1 MKANWSGFFI
11 RVGASVLYAIGVWM
25 TMVIRNHRPQDLKVC
40 SVLLSFL
47 GCCAF
52 WFMPTE
58 MDLVLALYPIF
69 LCMSFQWNSFPGA
82 CGYVSS
88 SVFSTNNF
96 RQVVLG
102 LTDSRYHPEGD
113 GKRKARFF
121 AGTLAFYHTG
131 VAIGVLG
138 IRFFGLRSTWLCMFL
153 LLPALYQALQ
163 ERKAILEAVAMKEQA
178 AQAASEALEAAENA
192 PDQAVAVADMAIA
205 TAEEAMAE
213 AAEAA
218 LTEDTDAVSEAEVE
232 AADNQEQ
239 A

>member
-1 MKANWSGFFI
+1 
-11 RVGASVLYAIGVWM
+11 
-25 TMVIRNHRPQDLKVC
+25 
-40 SVLLSFL
+40 
-47 GCCAF
+47 
-52 WFMPTE
+52 MPTE

-102 LTDSRYHPEGD
+102 LTDSRYHPDGD

-192 PDQAVAVADMAIA
+192 PDQAVAAADMAIA

-213 AAEAA
+213 AAGAA

>member
-1 MKANWSGFFI
+1 MY
-11 RVGASVLYAIGVWM
+11 VLSVEL
-25 TMVIRNHRPQDLKVC
+25 
-40 SVLLSFL
+40 
-47 GCCAF
+47 
-52 WFMPTE
+52 
-58 MDLVLALYPIF
+58 
-69 LCMSFQWNSFPGA
+69 FPR
-82 CGYVSS
+82 SLRL
-88 SVFSTNNF
+88 
-96 RQVVLG
+96 RQLLG
-102 LTDSRYHPEGD
+102 LFHQQLPTSGAGADRFALPPDGD

-192 PDQAVAVADMAIA
+192 PDQAVAAADMAIA

-213 AAEAA
+213 AAGAA